1 MRWYKRAP
9 TADDESGKKVREA
22 AAPFIEWLQNAEEEE
37 SADEADKAMLTM
49 ALEEEAREEAETLAE
64 VQLACQL
71 A

>member
-9 TADDESGKKVREA
+9 TADDETGQKVREA
-22 AAPFIEWLQNAEEEE
+22 AAPFIEWLENAEEE

>member
-1 MRWYKRAP
+1 M
-9 TADDESGKKVREA
+9 REA
-22 AAPFIEWLQNAEEEE
+22 AAPFIEWLENAEEEE